1 MYKNFGEH
9 KSFKTDS
16 VVDNIYGGALLAISS
31 KNSITFYDW
40 VNFEVIRRIEL
51 VSTLKQVHWSE
62 DSSKVTLALEDKL
75 YLLKYNALAVS

>member
-1 MYKNFGEH
+1 MYKNFGEY
-9 KSFKTDS
+9 KGFKTDS
-16 VVDNIYGGALLAISS
+16 VVDAIFGGALLAISS

-51 VSTLKQVHWSE
+51 VSSLKHVNWSE

-75 YLLKYNALAVS
+75 YLLKYNA